1 MRIATWN
8 INSIRTRKARAID
21 FLHHADIDVV
31 LLQET
36 KCRDDQFPFD
46 DFSDAGY
53 EVFHWGLNQWNGVAI
68 ASRLGLADPE
78 AGFPGMP
85 GFDKNGGE
93 PALEARAVSATVDGF
108 RVWSVY
114 VPNGRS
120 LDDPH
125 YDYKLRWLDGLG
137 QAVQQS
143 RADNPDLIQ
152 VVGGDFNIAPT
163 PDDVGDPA
171 FVEGQ
176 TTHVSPRERETLK
189 AFQDTA
195 GLADLVRP
203 SVPTG
208 YTFWDYTQGKF
219 QKDFGMRIDFLFG
232 DRDSAGDVVEAH
244 IDRTQRTGE
253 QPSDHVPVIVEFAE
267 GDDPDD
273 RPMVF

>member
-21 FLHHADIDVV
+21 FLHQADIDVL

-53 EVFHWGLNQWNGVAI
+53 EVFHWGLNQWNGVGI
-68 ASRLGLADPE
+68 VSRWEIVDQE
-78 AGFPGMP
+78 TGFVGMP
-85 GFDKNGGE
+85 GFDKNGGA
-93 PALEARAVSATVDGF
+93 PQLEARALSATVAGF

-125 YDYKLRWLDGLG
+125 YDYKLRWLEGLG
-137 QAVQQS
+137 QAVHQS
-143 RADNPDLIQ
+143 RVAHPDLIQ

-163 PDDVGDPA
+163 PEDVGDPA

-176 TTHVSPRERETLK
+176 TTHVSPRERQQLE
-189 AFQDTA
+189 AFQDAA

-203 SVPTG
+203 HVPNG

-232 DRDSAGDVVEAH
+232 DRESAGDVVDAH
-244 IDRTQRTGE
+244 IDRAQRTGE
-253 QPSDHVPVIVEFAE
+253 QPSDHVPVVVEFTE